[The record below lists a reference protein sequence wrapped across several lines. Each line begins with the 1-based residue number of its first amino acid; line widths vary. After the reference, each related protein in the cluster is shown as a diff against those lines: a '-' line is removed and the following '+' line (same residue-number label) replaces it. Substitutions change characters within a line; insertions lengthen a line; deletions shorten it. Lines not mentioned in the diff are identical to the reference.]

1 MFGKQFGRTIKDVHD
16 SPDVQALAYDAY
28 DL

>member
-1 MFGKQFGRTIKDVHD
+1 VFGKQFGRTLKDVHD
-16 SPDVQALAYDAY
+16 SPDVQALAYNAF